1 MFSSGLSSKVTVL
14 RGTLGELED
23 KLENILNEMI
33 ASHFDFIF
41 MDHFKHCYMPDFLI
55 LENKNMLGKGT
66 CIVADSVGYPEA
78 QNYINYLNEHREEF
92 ERKELESKKSKWSS
106 LLPCKM
112 TVATYILEANLVT

>member
-1 MFSSGLSSKVTVL
+1 ML
-14 RGTLGELED
+14 RGTLGEMKD
-23 KLENILNEMI
+23 KLENILNEMT
-33 ASHFDFIF
+33 ASHFNFIS
-41 MDHFKHCYMPDFLI
+41 MDHLKHCYLLDFLI
-55 LENKNMLGKGT
+55 LENKSMLGKAT

-112 TVATYILEANLVT
+112 TVATYILQGNLVT

>member
-1 MFSSGLSSKVTVL
+1 MFSSGLSSKVTML
-14 RGTLGELED
+14 RGTLGEMKD
-23 KLENILNEMI
+23 KLENILNEMTT
-33 ASHFDFIF
+33 SPFDFIF
-41 MDHFKHCYMPDFLI
+41 MDHFKHCYLPDFLI

-106 LLPCKM
+106 LLPCKLI
-112 TVATYILEANLVT
+112 VATYILEANLVT

>member
-23 KLENILNEMI
+23 KLENILNEMT

-41 MDHFKHCYMPDFLI
+41 MDHFKHCYLPDFLI

-92 ERKELESKKSKWSS
+92 KRKELESKKSKWTS

-112 TVATYILEANLVT
+112 TVATYIVEAYLVT